1 MHCIITLK
9 RFFRGWSEE
18 TGTSERES
26 SQNRGWKGD
35 LIPPC
40 TPSGPH
46 RSSKK
51 FSRRLSGVME
61 LNSESEC
68 AESWEHANHLNLR
81 VGHERSVI
89 DFNCTRTFEHDIRMR
104 TAEFSPDLRVLCEK
118 IFASPHAGASR
129 TRYPLWFANSIA
141 RLSPIAIV
149 PQVSNSVNRL
159 STQSQSRMQTHQSK
173 KIFRTRTRKFEQSV
187 R

>member
-1 MHCIITLK
+1 MK
-9 RFFRGWSEE
+9 QGWSEG

-40 TPSGPH
+40 TLSEHH
-46 RSSKK
+46 RNSKK

-104 TAEFSPDLRVLCEK
+104 TAEFFFGPPCTLRKNFRVTSRRC
-118 IFASPHAGASR
+118 FAHA
-129 TRYPLWFANSIA
+129 
-141 RLSPIAIV
+141 V
-149 PQVSNSVNRL
+149 PPVVCQLDREIESDCNR
-159 STQSQSRMQTHQSK
+159 STS
-173 KIFRTRTRKFEQSV
+173 FELG
-187 R
+187 

>member
-1 MHCIITLK
+1 MN
-9 RFFRGWSEE
+9 G
-18 TGTSERES
+18 
-26 SQNRGWKGD
+26 
-35 LIPPC
+35 
-40 TPSGPH
+40 
-46 RSSKK
+46 
-51 FSRRLSGVME
+51 
-61 LNSESEC
+61 
-68 AESWEHANHLNLR
+68 
-81 VGHERSVI
+81 SVI

-173 KIFRTRTRKFEQSV
+173 KFSAHARKSLNRVSDDQPIGKKVQGHTSCVPSSVVDKLTRVKKVFHTHTHTHTKKILHRTKSFHRVGTYLETHSDIKPRLK
-187 R
+187 RMR